1 MRQPHLIIFA
11 GCNGSG
17 KSTFS
22 NSLVEDGVIPFDY
35 DKCFLE
41 NYNSLR
47 DSELKDNFAKDL
59 TDKQLQ
65 NLINVAFDALLS
77 FSFETNLHI
86 FPHQIIIR
94 ARNLGYIIDVFFF
107 CLENLKIANER
118 VEIRTKNKGHFV
130 SNETIEY
137 KWKEGYK
144 NLNLHYQLFD
154 NLVFIDNSKENK
166 TPQIIF
172 EMNKV
177 DDSEFILTLITDIIP
192 EYTKRRFPAI
202 FNLID
207 E

>member
-22 NSLVEDGVIPFDY
+22 KSLVEEQIVPFDY
-35 DKCFLE
+35 DKCFIE

-47 DSELKDNFAKDL
+47 DSELRDNFAKDL
-59 TDKQLQ
+59 TEKQLENQ
-65 NLINVAFDALLS
+65 INKAFNELHS
-77 FSFETNLHI
+77 FSFETNLHV
-86 FPHQIIIR
+86 FPHQIISQ
-94 ARNLGYIIDVFFF
+94 AKGLNYVIDIFFF
-107 CLENLKIANER
+107 CLDNLDIAKKR
-118 VEIRTKNKGHFV
+118 VEIRTKNNGHFV

-154 NLVFIDNSKENK
+154 NLVFIDNSIENK
-166 TPQIIF
+166 TPQILF

-177 DDSEFILTLITDIIP
+177 NHLEFTLNLFADAIP
-192 EYTKRRFPAI
+192 RYTERRFPAI
-202 FNLID
+202 FSLI